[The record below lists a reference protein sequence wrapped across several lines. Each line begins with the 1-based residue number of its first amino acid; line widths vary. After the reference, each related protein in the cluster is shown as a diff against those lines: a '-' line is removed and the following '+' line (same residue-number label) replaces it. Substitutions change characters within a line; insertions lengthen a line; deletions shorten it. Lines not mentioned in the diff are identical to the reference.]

1 MAVTAAY
8 PCFFRLLCYE
18 RAYTAVFFSQ
28 IGSVEAAHG
37 MTCGYRAQVA
47 CFEQPVCLL
56 LYGAHTVKHCD
67 SVFVILIGYSAEKAD
82 RLEVYALYHV
92 SVCYEK
98 FHHFPYVV
106 KVDVFNNR
114 RHQCNR
120 KSCSPAVFDCQKL
133 RIKQRLVSHLHIYF
147 IGSAVKLQIYYGSSR
162 VFELLCIALFL
173 CYSSAVG
180 VYLYILKAF
189 VSAHSDYLR
198 QVVSDRRLAAGKL
211 YVEFSFFAQLQQQI
225 IFSLYFR
232 QRHIASR
239 ILRLCKAV
247 RAVLVASVCYVYE
260 NAAGCLQVVFAC
272 AAVERAFSLSAFSY
286 INLWRYVDNRVLCPP
301 YIVLRISRHKSRN
314 LTVFRTFFSYK
325 HFPCFKHIFRLYRL
339 VTYRAYALYF

>member
-1 MAVTAAY
+1 M
-8 PCFFRLLCYE
+8 
-18 RAYTAVFFSQ
+18 
-28 IGSVEAAHG
+28 
-37 MTCGYRAQVA
+37 
-47 CFEQPVCLL
+47 
-56 LYGAHTVKHCD
+56 
-67 SVFVILIGYSAEKAD
+67 
-82 RLEVYALYHV
+82 YALYHI

-98 FHHFPYVV
+98 SHHFPYVV
-106 KVDVFNNR
+106 KVDVFDNC

-162 VFELLCIALFL
+162 VFELLCVALFL

-180 VYLYILKAF
+180 VYLYIFKTL

-198 QVVSDRRLAAGKL
+198 QVVSDRRLATGKL

-232 QRHIASR
+232 QRYIASR

-247 RAVLVASVCYVYE
+247 RAVLIASVRHVYE
-260 NAAGCLQVVFAC
+260 NAAGSLHVVFAC
-272 AAVERAFSLSAFSY
+272 AAMKRTFSLSAFSY
-286 INLWRYVDNRVLCPP
+286 VNLWRYVDNRVLCPP
-301 YIVLRISRHKSRN
+301 DIILRISCHKSRN
-314 LTVFRTFFSYK
+314 LPVLRTFFSYK
-325 HFPCFKHIFRLYRL
+325 DFSCFKHIFRLYRL
-339 VTYRAYALYF
+339 VTYRAYTLCF